1 MSGTVL
7 TNKGLALITKLVAAS
22 TELQISR
29 VAVGTGRVPSGV
41 DPQTMVD
48 LNEYKM
54 DAQIESYGVSPDQ
67 SDVAYIAAQV
77 SSIGVSAGFAVTEAG
92 VFATDPDVGEI
103 LYAYL
108 DLTEDPQYIYAET
121 DAISKFAEITFNVL
135 IGSVAKVTAYVS
147 PGALTKKVDFNAF
160 KESVETPEFDDSGT
174 VSGISSFPD
183 FLNLVKSKMN
193 FFQFF
198 RNFKAGLQFVLH
210 AGQIVNNC
218 VTDNAGLPLSA
229 AQGKALMDKY
239 TQLYSDLNTT
249 NNNLSKLNGKMLG
262 SNYVMNYSDFSDLSV
277 NVYSVETFATTPSGN
292 APENNVGDFRIT
304 RLGMNNSKYNTLIL
318 TSPRYK
324 TSVSM
329 SQEFYV
335 GNFWDGI
342 WMGWERLANK
352 SALDNLTSLY
362 NTIKAN
368 YEKGSTFL
376 DDISPLSF
384 PSQLKH
390 AGFYKLPTMTADVNA
405 DAGSETMTEYT
416 TGDFYGLLLGAD
428 INTTD
433 GCAYGT
439 LIVSSPRIKS
449 AIWVGNI
456 WKRNLLVGIK
466 LEKVEDYI

>member
-135 IGSVAKVTAYVS
+135 IGSVTKVTAYVS

-174 VSGISSFPD
+174 VEGISSFPS
-183 FLNLVKSKMN
+183 FLETMKSKMN

-198 RNFKAGLQFVLH
+198 RNLKAGLQFVLH

-229 AQGKALMDKY
+229 AQGKALKDLY
-239 TQLYSDLNTT
+239 TQLYSEMQSTFIDMSNFTRLQLEAVWGGNKLIIGFVGWKGSFSP
-249 NNNLSKLNGKMLG
+249 NNNTGVVFVGGSCAILVSITGEIYMQSSAQNAPVWEKRGIHYNDINVTITSDQWITSANGLKYFNYNEWNLPVNTIGLSANISSWAG
-262 SNYVMNYSDFSDLSV
+262 
-277 NVYSVETFATTPSGN
+277 TSGN
-292 APENNVGDFRIT
+292 VTCSIY
-304 RLGMNNSKYNTLIL
+304 NNSYIQFRCEN
-318 TSPRYK
+318 
-324 TSVSM
+324 
-329 SQEFYV
+329 
-335 GNFWDGI
+335 
-342 WMGWERLANK
+342 A
-352 SALDNLTSLY
+352 
-362 NTIKAN
+362 
-368 YEKGSTFL
+368 
-376 DDISPLSF
+376 
-384 PSQLKH
+384 
-390 AGFYKLPTMTADVNA
+390 VNW
-405 DAGSETMTEYT
+405 
-416 TGDFYGLLLGAD
+416 TG
-428 INTTD
+428 T
-433 GCAYGT
+433 
-439 LIVSSPRIKS
+439 VRIIYFK
-449 AIWVGNI
+449 
-456 WKRNLLVGIK
+456 
-466 LEKVEDYI
+466 

>member
-135 IGSVAKVTAYVS
+135 IGSVTKVTAYVS

-174 VSGISSFPD
+174 VEGISSFPS
-183 FLNLVKSKMN
+183 FLETMKSKMN

-198 RNFKAGLQFVLH
+198 RNLKAGLQFVLH

-229 AQGKALMDKY
+229 AQGKVLKDLY
-239 TQLYSDLNTT
+239 TQLYSEMSTT
-249 NNNLSKLNGKMLG
+249 NNNLS
-262 SNYVMNYSDFSDLSV
+262 
-277 NVYSVETFATTPSGN
+277 NVYVTTN
-292 APENNVGDFRIT
+292 D
-304 RLGMNNSKYNTLIL
+304 TLL
-318 TSPRYK
+318 AAQS
-324 TSVSM
+324 
-329 SQEFYV
+329 
-335 GNFWDGI
+335 I
-342 WMGWERLANK
+342 W
-352 SALDNLTSLY
+352 S
-362 NTIKAN
+362 
-368 YEKGSTFL
+368 
-376 DDISPLSF
+376 
-384 PSQLKH
+384 
-390 AGFYKLPTMTADVNA
+390 
-405 DAGSETMTEYT
+405 
-416 TGDFYGLLLGAD
+416 
-428 INTTD
+428 
-433 GCAYGT
+433 
-439 LIVSSPRIKS
+439 
-449 AIWVGNI
+449 
-456 WKRNLLVGIK
+456 RN
-466 LEKVEDYI
+466 